1 MSLISLR
8 RNRNYLWG
16 THPPKRNILAVAD
29 REKVSWTSIRTAHHS
44 MVPLK
49 VQVPIEHLDG
59 LSGSGVSGEREAR
72 ALRAPASRAAPLP
85 APRAY
90 CPGEPAQLGKNPP
103 GRYHPGAPR
112 SQLKVSWHDEGRF
125 TYTEGRRH
133 DTAHTGKAEA
143 ALRPQPRPKLRRVR
157 CLSRHLPPEQANHQ
171 PATRASEKKHP
182 HQTDRRS
189 IAAEGRNHRSQTK
202 NVKGE
207 Y

>member
-8 RNRNYLWG
+8 SSQLFFGDLTPQKKSCRC
-16 THPPKRNILAVAD
+16 D
-29 REKVSWTSIRTAHHS
+29 REKVSWKTIRTAHHS
-44 MVPLK
+44 AVPSRYRYPYK
-49 VQVPIEHLDG
+49 HLDG
-59 LSGSGVSGEREAR
+59 LSGSGVSGEREPR
-72 ALRAPASRAAPLP
+72 ALRAPAGRAAPLP

-133 DTAHTGKAEA
+133 DTAHAGQAEA

-157 CLSRHLPPEQANHQ
+157 CLSRRLPPEQENHQ
-171 PATRASEKKHP
+171 PATQESERTPTPNRLKAHRRRRKKLPQP
-182 HQTDRRS
+182 HKER
-189 IAAEGRNHRSQTK
+189 
-202 NVKGE
+202 
-207 Y
+207 

>member
-1 MSLISLR
+1 M
-8 RNRNYLWG
+8 G
-16 THPPKRNILAVAD
+16 DPPPKRNILAVAD

-59 LSGSGVSGEREAR
+59 LSGSGVSGERDPR

-133 DTAHTGKAEA
+133 DTAHAGKAEV

-157 CLSRHLPPEQANHQ
+157 CLSRRLPPEQEPLASQ
-171 PATRASEKKHP
+171 PRERENTHTKQTEGPSPPKEEITGVKQRTSKKNTKLASPHRAS
-182 HQTDRRS
+182 D
-189 IAAEGRNHRSQTK
+189 
-202 NVKGE
+202 
-207 Y
+207 